1 MKTSR
6 ATVEANREKL
16 LAAASE
22 GFRRKGFDGFKV
34 ADIMHE
40 AGLTHGGFATYFA
53 SKDELAAAACDASLK
68 RQAQRLRDRNES
80 LDAYI
85 DRYLSTKNRDQPG
98 QACMFPSLAAEASRQ
113 SEPVRRVF
121 TEGLKDYLDALD
133 DLAEGEG
140 IALLST
146 LVGAMVLARVSDDEA
161 LSDRILVEAAKA
173 LKRNNS
179 IADQRSLHTNG
190 YPQNQD

>member
-16 LAAASE
+16 L
-22 GFRRKGFDGFKV
+22 
-34 ADIMHE
+34 
-40 AGLTHGGFATYFA
+40 
-53 SKDELAAAACDASLK
+53 LAAAEACDASLK
-68 RQAQRLRDRNES
+68 RQANRLRDRNET

-98 QACMFPSLAAEASRQ
+98 QACMFPSLAAEAARQ

-133 DLAEGEG
+133 QLADGEG
-140 IALLST
+140 IAILST
-146 LVGAMVLARVSDDEA
+146 LVGAMVLARASEDEA
-161 LSDRILVEAAKA
+161 LSDRILAEAAKA
-173 LKRNNS
+173 LKNK
-179 IADQRSLHTNG
+179 
-190 YPQNQD
+190 